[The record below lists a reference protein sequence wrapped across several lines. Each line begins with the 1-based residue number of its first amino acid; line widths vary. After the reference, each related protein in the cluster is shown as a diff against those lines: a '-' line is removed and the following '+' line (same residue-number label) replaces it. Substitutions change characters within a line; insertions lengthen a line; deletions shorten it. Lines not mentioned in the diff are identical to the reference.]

1 MIQNCVLQML
11 IVLGNQ
17 REARWDFL
25 PVMLVLLAEYFDQI
39 MLFNDDSVVEKSK
52 CRDRKHN
59 GTNWIAQ

>member
-1 MIQNCVLQML
+1 ML